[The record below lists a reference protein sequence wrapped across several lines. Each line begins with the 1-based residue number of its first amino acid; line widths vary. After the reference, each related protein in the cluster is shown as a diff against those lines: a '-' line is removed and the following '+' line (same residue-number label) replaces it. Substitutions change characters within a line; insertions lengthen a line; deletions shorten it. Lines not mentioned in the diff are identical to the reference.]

1 MTDIVVR
8 ASRAKALLN
17 DPTYQDL
24 VAGLK
29 DEQTKVFLNAA
40 STTAERE
47 EAHKMVCALMK
58 IEARLHSYI
67 TDEKILN
74 KK

>member
-1 MTDIVVR
+1 MDITLR

-29 DEQTKVFLNAA
+29 DEQTKVFLNTA
-40 STTAERE
+40 STTEERE

-58 IEARLHSYI
+58 IESRLHSYI

>member
-1 MTDIVVR
+1 MDITLR

-29 DEQTKVFLNAA
+29 DEQTKVFLNSA
-40 STTAERE
+40 STATERE
-47 EAHKMVCALMK
+47 EAHKMVCALIK
-58 IEARLHSYI
+58 IEARLNSYI
-67 TDEKILN
+67 TDEKFLN